1 MARRGKFWKLEVGS
15 GLGFGAWNL
24 GFDLS
29 VHEGAGPRTVD
40 RGFDLATGELMSD
53 AVRPVEILRVGRE
66 PAAAT
71 DVAAAEEPLEI
82 RLDGQSFVVTMRT
95 PGADADLAAGFLL
108 SEQIVRAAS
117 EIADIRHCPPNDNI
131 LYVTLVDEGAIR
143 AAEAMNGRRHVT
155 VTSACG
161 VCGRRSIDDLM
172 NGARKVESTM
182 SVGRRVIEG
191 LPGALRAAQRAFDQT
206 GGLHAAGLFDAE
218 GTLIR
223 IAEDVGR
230 HNAVDKVLGGA
241 LRAGRLPLSDRLLF
255 VSGRTS
261 FEIIQKAVV
270 AGVAVVA
277 AVSAPSSLAIDL
289 ARDANVTLIGFVRGA
304 TFNIYAAPERVV
316 LKEVE
321 RV

>member
-1 MARRGKFWKLEVGS
+1 M
-15 GLGFGAWNL
+15 
-24 GFDLS
+24 
-29 VHEGAGPRTVD
+29 HE
-40 RGFDLATGELMSD
+40 

-66 PAAAT
+66 AAAAT

-95 PGADADLAAGFLL
+95 PGADPDLAAGFLL
-108 SEQIVRAAS
+108 SEQIVRAAGD
-117 EIADIRHCPPNDNI
+117 IADIRHCPPNDNI
-131 LYVTLVDEGAIR
+131 LYVTLADHAAMR

-155 VTSACG
+155 ATSACG

-172 NGARKVESTM
+172 TGTRKVESMM
-182 SVGRRVIEG
+182 SVGRQVIVG
-191 LPGALRAAQRAFDQT
+191 LPAALRAAQRAFDQT

-230 HNAVDKVLGGA
+230 HNAVDKVLGA
-241 LRAGRLPLSDRLLF
+241 ELRAGRLPLSDRLLF

-261 FEIIQKAVV
+261 FEIIQKAVM
-270 AGVAVVA
+270 AGVAIVA

-289 ARDANVTLIGFVRGA
+289 ARDAELTLIGFVRGSS
-304 TFNIYAAPERVV
+304 FNIYAARERVLLEPV
-316 LKEVE
+316 GSPPE
-321 RV
+321 